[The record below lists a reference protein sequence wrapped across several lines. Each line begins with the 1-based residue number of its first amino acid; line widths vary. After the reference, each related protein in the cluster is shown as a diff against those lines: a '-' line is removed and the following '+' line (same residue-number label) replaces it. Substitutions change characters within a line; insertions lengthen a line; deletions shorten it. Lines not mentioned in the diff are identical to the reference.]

1 MGQQQILFVILAVCI
16 IAVTLSIGVI
26 SSAGNSIGDDRVLL
40 AQDLRAIASK
50 AQEYCRVPAE
60 RGGGVSFYAL
70 NKLTDAL
77 GRLGCSSS
85 NGHGD
90 FFVRKSTNPSRLQ
103 VIAVG
108 IRPGFNQ
115 SRPMRLMITVWS
127 DSTALSVLN

>member
-26 SSAGNSIGDDRVLL
+26 SSAANSVSDDRMLL
-40 AQDLRAIASK
+40 AQDLRAIAER
-50 AQEYCRVPAE
+50 AREYSTVPKE
-60 RGGGVSFYAL
+60 QGGGLSFYAL
-70 NKLTDAL
+70 SRLTDPL
-77 GRLGCSSS
+77 VRLGCPTS
-85 NGHGD
+85 NSHGD
-90 FFVRKSTNPSRLQ
+90 FFVKKSINPSRFQ

-108 IRPGFNQ
+108 IRPGIDQ